1 MLLQL
6 RIHEIYVHI
15 IAKENFEIPR
25 CQAIAME
32 ALHRY
37 VAELYTLQSV
47 Q

>member
-25 CQAIAME
+25 CLGERDFPMMQK
-32 ALHRY
+32 L
-37 VAELYTLQSV
+37 TPSFF
-47 Q
+47 